1 MSTSPSLTKT
11 IKSKIKH
18 FLGLRFPWVPK
29 ARKYFWIA
37 FIVFILGIPLYVF
50 TVSIDLFGL
59 FGGMPSIHEIENP
72 ENDLSSEVLSADGV
86 SLGSYYR
93 YNRSQVHY
101 NQLSPELVN
110 TLLISEDHR
119 FYQHSGLDLPAYLR
133 VIKGIL
139 TFSSGSGGGSTITQQ
154 LAKNLFTQNTDR
166 SLDGPIAKLGKWPRR
181 LIQKTKE
188 WIIAVN
194 LEENFTKE
202 EIIAMYLNTS
212 NFSSNAFGIKVA
224 AETYFNKEPDSLN
237 LQESAI
243 LVGML
248 QAPSLYNPHRN
259 PNNALRKRNE
269 VLAKVY
275 DHGYKI
281 KTREQFDSIKA
292 LPIKLDFKVK
302 DQNEGLATYF
312 RTVLGNYLLN
322 YCNAKGIDLY
332 NSGLRIYTTIDSR
345 LQKYA
350 EEAVAEHMSVLQER
364 FFKEWNS
371 RQRNPWV
378 DEDGREIKDFLARRI
393 RQTDAYRAY
402 AERYGENS
410 DSLKIMLKK
419 KKPMTIFT
427 WQGERDTLFS
437 SYDSLNY
444 YKRFLHTGFM
454 SMDPMSGHI
463 KAWVGGI
470 NHEYFK
476 FDHVRQGKRQPGS
489 TFKPFVYGL
498 AMEENY
504 SPCDTR
510 YDISPQFREA
520 NGRTW
525 YPPNSEPP
533 LKGTGKTMTLRQAM
547 ARSVNSI
554 TAQIMQ
560 ALRPENVVEFA
571 HRIGIESKLDPV
583 PSLCLGTSDV
593 SLYEMVGAYCT
604 FVNGGI
610 RTEPI
615 FITRIE
621 DKNGNVIENFVP
633 KTKEAIHEQTA
644 YKMIYMLQGGVEE
657 TGGTSQGV
665 DLELRRDNE
674 MGGKTGTTN
683 DASDGW
689 YIGVTHDLVTGAWV
703 GGDERGIRFPSW
715 DFGQGARTAMPI
727 WVKYM
732 KKAYADPATK
742 IVKGQFKRPASGVD
756 MSFDCGRYKNLPDSV
771 KVKDEEPIRFDN

>member
-1 MSTSPSLTKT
+1 MSTSPSLIKT

-18 FLGLRFPWVPK
+18 FLQLRYPWLPK
-29 ARKYFWIA
+29 ARKWTWIA
-37 FIVFILGIPLYVF
+37 FIVLMLGLPLYVL

-72 ENDLSSEVLSADGV
+72 ENDLSSEILSADGE
-86 SLGSYYR
+86 SLGRYFR

-101 NQLSPELVN
+101 NQLSPDLVN

-133 VIKGIL
+133 VIKGVL
-139 TFSSGSGGGSTITQQ
+139 TFSSAGGGSTITQQ
-154 LAKNLFTQNTDR
+154 LAKNLFTQNKDR
-166 SLDGPIAKLGKWPRR
+166 SLDGPLAKLGKWPRR
-181 LIQKTKE
+181 IIQKTKE

-202 EIIAMYLNTS
+202 EIIAMYLNTCDWTS
-212 NFSSNAFGIKVA
+212 GAFGIKVA
-224 AETYFNKEPDSLN
+224 AETFFNKQPDSLN

-243 LVGML
+243 LIGML
-248 QAPSLYNPHRN
+248 QAPSAFHPKNKPES
-259 PNNALRKRNE
+259 ALRKRNE
-269 VLAKVY
+269 VLGKIY
-275 DHGYKI
+275 EHKYRI
-281 KTREQFDSIKA
+281 KTREEFDSIKA
-292 LPIKLDFKVK
+292 LPIELDFRV
-302 DQNEGLATYF
+302 QNQNVGLATYF

-322 YCNAKGIDLY
+322 YCNSKGIDLY
-332 NSGLRIYTTIDSR
+332 NSGLKIYTTIDSR

-350 EEAVAEHMSVLQER
+350 EEAVAEHMKNLQGQ
-364 FFKEWNS
+364 FFNEWNA
-371 RQRNPWV
+371 RKRNPWL
-378 DEDGREIKDFLARRI
+378 DEDGKEIQDFLAKRI
-393 RQTDAYRAY
+393 RKTEAYRVY
-402 AERYGENS
+402 SERYGENS
-410 DSLKIMLKK
+410 DSLKIMLRK
-419 KKPMTIFT
+419 KKPMTVFS
-427 WQGERDTLFS
+427 WKGERDTLFNS
-437 SYDSLNY
+437 FDSLNY
-444 YKRFLHTGFM
+444 YERFLQTGFM
-454 SMDPMSGHI
+454 SMDPVSGQI

-470 NHEYFK
+470 DHKYFK

-498 AMEENY
+498 AMENDY
-504 SPCDTR
+504 SPCYTLL
-510 YDISPQFREA
+510 DISPQFREV

-533 LKGTGKTMTLRQAM
+533 LRGTGKPLTLRQAM

-554 TAQIMQ
+554 TAQMMQ
-560 ALRPENVVEFA
+560 ALTPENVVEFA
-571 HRIGIESKLDPV
+571 HRVGVESKLDPV

-593 SLYEMVGAYCT
+593 SLFEMVGAYCT

-633 KTKEAIHEQTA
+633 KTKEAISEQTA
-644 YKMIYMLQGGVEE
+644 YKMIYMLRGGLEE
-657 TGGTSQGV
+657 SHGTSQGV
-665 DLELRRDNE
+665 PYALREDNE
-674 MGGKTGTTN
+674 IGGKTGTTN

-689 YIGVTHDLVTGAWV
+689 YMGVTHDLVTGIWV
-703 GGDERGIRFPSW
+703 GGDERAIRFPTWS
-715 DFGQGARTAMPI
+715 FGQGAKSAMPI

-732 KKAYADPATK
+732 QKAYADPKTK

-756 MSFDCGRYKNLPDSV
+756 TSLDCKSRPEMPDSV
-771 KVKDEEPIRFDN
+771 RVIDAEPMRFDN